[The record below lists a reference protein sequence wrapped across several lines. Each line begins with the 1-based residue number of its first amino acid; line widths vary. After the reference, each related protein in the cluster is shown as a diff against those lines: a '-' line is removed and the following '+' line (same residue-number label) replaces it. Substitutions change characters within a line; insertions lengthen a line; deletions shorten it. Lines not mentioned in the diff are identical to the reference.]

1 MTTQTT
7 TPAAFAAYIG
17 LDWADQKHD
26 LSLQAADA
34 PQPEAF
40 QLDHRPETLHEWVA
54 QLRTRFAGRPV
65 ALALEQKRGALIY
78 ALLPYEFI
86 VLYPINPKALAR
98 YREAF
103 TTSGAKDDPLDASLL
118 RELVQHHRAKL
129 HAWHPDDPLT
139 RELALLVEQRRR
151 LVDERTRLT
160 NRLTAVLK
168 QYFPQA
174 LVWAGPLEQ
183 TTALDFLARWPQL
196 ADLQAASAQAV
207 TEFYQTQRCRLGTKL
222 PARLAEIQAAQAL
235 TTDTAVQRAS
245 VGLVQALVETLRGLG
260 RGLEQLEQ
268 QLARCFQQH
277 PDRAIFS
284 SFPGAGAALA
294 PRLLVACGADRTRF
308 ASAAALQTCSGIAPV
323 TRRSGKS
330 KSVKRR
336 LACPKFVRQSFH
348 EFAGCSLPWSR
359 WARAYYDQQ
368 RAGGAKHHTALR
380 ALAFKWQRII
390 FRCWQ
395 KREPYDEATYIA
407 SLVRR
412 GSPLAKRLQA
422 EAPPA

>member
-7 TPAAFAAYIG
+7 VPAAFAAYIG

-26 LSLQAADA
+26 LSLQAADTA
-34 PQPEAF
+34 QPETL
-40 QLDHRPETLHEWVA
+40 QLDHRPEALHEWVA
-54 QLRTRFAGRPV
+54 QLRARFAGRPV

-103 TTSGAKDDPLDASLL
+103 TTSGAKDDPVDACLL
-118 RELVQHHRAKL
+118 RELVQHHREKL
-129 HAWHPDDPLT
+129 HAWQPDDPLT

-151 LVDERTRLT
+151 LVDERTTLT
-160 NRLTAVLK
+160 NRLTALLK

-183 TTALDFLARWPQL
+183 TTALDFLTRWPQL
-196 ADLQAASAQAV
+196 ADVQRASAQEV
-207 TEFYQTQRCRLGTKL
+207 TEFYQTHRCRLGDQL
-222 PARLAEIQAAQAL
+222 AVRLAEIQAAQPL
-235 TTDTAVQRAS
+235 TTDGAVQRAS
-245 VGLVQALVETLRGLG
+245 GGMVQALLATLRGLG
-260 RGLEQLEQ
+260 RGLTQLEQ
-268 QLARCFQQH
+268 QLATCFQQH
-277 PDRAIFS
+277 PDHAIFS

-330 KSVKRR
+330 KTVKRR

-368 RAGGAKHHTALR
+368 RAGGAKHHAAVR

-390 FRCWQ
+390 FHCWQ
-395 KREPYDEATYIA
+395 KQVPYDEATYIA

-412 GSPLAKRLQA
+412 GSPLAKRLTA
-422 EAPPA
+422 EATPA

>member
-1 MTTQTT
+1 MTTNTT
-7 TPAAFAAYIG
+7 NITAFAAFIG

-26 LSLQAADA
+26 ISLQAA
-34 PQPEAF
+34 EARQVETL
-40 QLDHRPETLHEWVA
+40 QLEHRPEALHQWVA
-54 QLRTRFAGRPV
+54 QLRTRFGGRPI

-103 TTSGAKDDPLDASLL
+103 ATSGAKDDPVDAAWL
-118 RELVQHHRAKL
+118 REMVQHQREKL
-129 HAWHPDDPLT
+129 RPWKPDDPLT

-151 LVDERTRLT
+151 LVDQRTALT
-160 NRLTAVLK
+160 NRLTALLK

-174 LVWAGPLEQ
+174 LDWVGPLEQ
-183 TTALDFLARWPQL
+183 TAAMDFLRRWPQL
-196 ADLQAASAQAV
+196 ADVQGASTQEL
-207 TEFYQTQRCRLGTKL
+207 TEFYQAQGRRLGDKL
-222 PARLAEIQAAQAL
+222 PARLAEIQAAQPL
-235 TTDTAVQRAS
+235 TTDTAILRAS
-245 VGLVQALVETLRGLG
+245 VGIVQALVESLRGLVA
-260 RGLEQLEQ
+260 GLTQLEA
-268 QLARCFQQH
+268 QLASCFRQH
-277 PDRAIFS
+277 PDQAVFS
-284 SFPGAGAALA
+284 SFPGAGAVLA
-294 PRLLVACGADRTRF
+294 PRLLVACGSDRTRF
-308 ASAAALQTCSGIAPV
+308 ADAASLQTCSGIAPV

-336 LACPKFVRQSFH
+336 LACPTFVRQSFH

-368 RAGGAKHHTALR
+368 RKDGAGHHAALR
-380 ALAFKWQRII
+380 ALAYKWQRII

-395 KREPYDEATYIA
+395 SRQPYDEALYIA

-412 GSPLAKRLQA
+412 GSPLGRQLQA
-422 EAPPA
+422 EMTPA

>member
-1 MTTQTT
+1 MTMQTT
-7 TPAAFAAYIG
+7 TTADFAAYIG

-34 PQPEAF
+34 AQPETL
-40 QLDHRPETLHEWVA
+40 QLEQRPDVLHEWVA
-54 QLRTRFAGRPV
+54 QLRARFHGRPV
-65 ALALEQKRGALIY
+65 ALALEQKRGAVIY

-103 TTSGAKDDPLDASLL
+103 TTSGAKDDPVDASLL
-118 RELVQHHRAKL
+118 RELVQHQREKL
-129 HAWHPDDPLT
+129 HAWQPDDPLT

-151 LVDERTRLT
+151 LVDERTTLT
-160 NRLTAVLK
+160 NRLTALLK

-174 LVWAGPLEQ
+174 LGWAGPLEQ
-183 TTALDFLARWPQL
+183 TTALDFLTRWPQL
-196 ADLQAASAQAV
+196 ADVQAASAQAI
-207 TEFYQTQRCRLGTKL
+207 TEFYQTHRCRLGDKL
-222 PARLAEIQAAQAL
+222 AARLTEIQTAQVL
-235 TTDTAVQRAS
+235 TTDVAVPRAS
-245 VGLVQALVETLRGLG
+245 AVMVQALVETLRGLG
-260 RGLEQLEQ
+260 RGLTQLEA
-268 QLARCFQQH
+268 QLATCFAKH
-277 PDRAIFS
+277 PDRAIFR

-330 KSVKRR
+330 KTVKRR
-336 LACPKFVRQSFH
+336 RACPKFVRQSFH

-359 WARAYYDQQ
+359 WARAFYDQQ
-368 RAGGAKHHTALR
+368 RAKGAKHHAALR

-390 FRCWQ
+390 FHCWQ
-395 KREPYDEATYIA
+395 TQTPYDEETYIA
-407 SLVRR
+407 SLVKR
-412 GSPLAKRLQA
+412 GSPLAKRLQP
-422 EAPPA
+422 EATPA